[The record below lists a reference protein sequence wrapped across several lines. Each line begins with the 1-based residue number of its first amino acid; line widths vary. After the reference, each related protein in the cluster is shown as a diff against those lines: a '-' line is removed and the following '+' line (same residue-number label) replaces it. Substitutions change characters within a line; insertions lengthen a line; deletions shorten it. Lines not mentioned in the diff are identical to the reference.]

1 MYLSLSETAL
11 QACHSYLFARLSLP
25 VCGHKQWQAIT
36 MQQCYDNVEMEMG
49 TILWDGGEITG
60 MG

>member
-36 MQQCYDNVEMEMG
+36 MQQSG
-49 TILWDGGEITG
+49 DGDGNNFVGCGEITG
-60 MG
+60 MA